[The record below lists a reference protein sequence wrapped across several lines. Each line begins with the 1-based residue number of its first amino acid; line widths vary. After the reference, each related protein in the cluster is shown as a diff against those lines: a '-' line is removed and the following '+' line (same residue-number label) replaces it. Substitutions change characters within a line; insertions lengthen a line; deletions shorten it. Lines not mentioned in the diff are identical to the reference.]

1 MNKITIAQQELPASG
16 NQNPA
21 ADLWSDY
28 LDAAT
33 SMSTDDSGLDLYDIE
48 GMTEAAHD
56 IYLALVAS
64 EASVAEL
71 DPEQVARIAKGETE

>member
-1 MNKITIAQQELPASG
+1 MTTIAQQ
-16 NQNPA
+16 NTA

-28 LDAAT
+28 LNAAM
-33 SMSTDDSGLDLYDIE
+33 SMTTDDSGLDLYDIE

-64 EASVAEL
+64 EA
-71 DPEQVARIAKGETE
+71 ARRRNEPTKG